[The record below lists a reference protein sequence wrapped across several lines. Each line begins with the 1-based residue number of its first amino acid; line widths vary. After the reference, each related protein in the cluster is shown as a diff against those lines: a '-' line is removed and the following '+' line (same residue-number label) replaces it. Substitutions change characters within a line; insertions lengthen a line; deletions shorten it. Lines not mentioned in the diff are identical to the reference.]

1 MLLGSSAI
9 LPATASDDF
18 VLPFLMIA
26 RPLVLAFLVL
36 AFDLADN
43 GGSLIKLAFAGV
55 GVVVQYHLPLAA
67 DQELP
72 SLAEA

>member
-9 LPATASDDF
+9 LPATANDDLE
-18 VLPFLMIA
+18 LPFLMIA
-26 RPLVLAFLVL
+26 SPLVLAFLVL
-36 AFDLADN
+36 AFALVDN
-43 GGSLIKLAFAGV
+43 GGSLITLAFAGV
-55 GVVVQYHLPLAA
+55 GVVVQYHLPFAT